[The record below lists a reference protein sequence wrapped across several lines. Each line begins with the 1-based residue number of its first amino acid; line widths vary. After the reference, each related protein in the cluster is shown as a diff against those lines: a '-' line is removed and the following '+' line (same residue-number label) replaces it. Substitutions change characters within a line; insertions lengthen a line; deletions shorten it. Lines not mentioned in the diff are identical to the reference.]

1 MREEEVA
8 TAMASESDRVARAG
22 NYVLGL
28 MNDRDRERAERDLEI
43 DPAFRDT
50 VLRLAERMH
59 VFDRAGPSDG
69 APDSRWRLVSQ
80 RIGEL
85 PQMRLAGVG
94 DGEPKPPITIHK
106 LERPPHGVGLRSRD
120 GRRGTAIAIALV
132 AAFALGFLTGAWW
145 AGGGL
150 LP

>member
-1 MREEEVA
+1 
-8 TAMASESDRVARAG
+8 MASESDRVARAG

-43 DPAFRDT
+43 DPAFRDA

-85 PQMRLAGVG
+85 PQMRLAGAG
-94 DGEPKPPITIHK
+94 DGEAKPPVVIHR
-106 LERPPHGVGLRSRD
+106 LERRSYGTGLHSLGARHGTV
-120 GRRGTAIAIALV
+120 IAIALIT
-132 AAFALGFLTGAWW
+132 AFALGYLVGR
-145 AGGGL
+145 L
-150 LP
+150 